1 MNRLIMIGLTVLL
14 IVGGGWIFLKSDQGI
29 KGNQVVATRTV
40 VGGDGKEVT
49 IPALPKRVVIIS
61 SAGLDLYVA
70 AGGESA
76 IIGRAESP
84 NLPEECKKKIE
95 KAEYD
100 RQYRLKNLE
109 SLKIKK
115 AEYFQRTYDPVTA
128 KAKRKQR
135 MHRHVEYCRTP
146 KYRAYKQKYDQI
158 YRAKKQ
164 YGEFYESALLLNE
177 LETEVTER
185 LDFTER
191 AALKGTLNKRQT
203 RKRNYEQSINC

>member
-1 MNRLIMIGLTVLL
+1 MALGN
-14 IVGGGWIFLKSDQGI
+14 FLCSI
-29 KGNQVVATRTV
+29 CGNQFQRENGEANRTLKK
-40 VGGDGKEVT
+40 VGYLFCSRTCSGIHRRSLKTDEQ
-49 IPALPKRVVIIS
+49 
-61 SAGLDLYVA
+61 
-70 AGGESA
+70 
-76 IIGRAESP
+76 
-84 NLPEECKKKIE
+84 KKIE

-115 AEYFQRTYDPVTA
+115 AEYFQKTYDPVTA

>member
-1 MNRLIMIGLTVLL
+1 MALGS
-14 IVGGGWIFLKSDQGI
+14 FLCSEC
-29 KGNQVVATRTV
+29 GNQFQRENGEANRTLRK
-40 VGGDGKEVT
+40 VGYLFCSRTCSGIHRRSLKTDEQ
-49 IPALPKRVVIIS
+49 
-61 SAGLDLYVA
+61 
-70 AGGESA
+70 
-76 IIGRAESP
+76 
-84 NLPEECKKKIE
+84 KKIE

-158 YRAKKQ
+158 YRAK
-164 YGEFYESALLLNE
+164 
-177 LETEVTER
+177 
-185 LDFTER
+185 
-191 AALKGTLNKRQT
+191 
-203 RKRNYEQSINC
+203 